1 MCMSASM
8 YDFMCVCMILCEYMC
23 VLNYFCLILF
33 STQQTPLFLT
43 TTRCYDFMQ
52 KSLDLML
59 ACVKK
64 KS

>member
-8 YDFMCVCMILCEYMC
+8 YDFMCVCMILCECMC

-43 TTRCYDFMQ
+43 TTWCYDFMQ

-59 ACVKK
+59 ACVKQ